1 MGASLAVTR
10 VPPPKSTMTDV
21 VGGDGANEVETH
33 SSSGNTIRPGASGEV
48 LVRSVRYMYMYLVSE
63 CHAVANF

>member
-1 MGASLAVTR
+1 
-10 VPPPKSTMTDV
+10 MTDV